1 MALTSR
7 GWRSSRKRATH
18 REGFS
23 RIPNAQ
29 AKPPAP
35 APQLQHFAEHG
46 GIQPA
51 GILPRDHYGF
61 LWHRQVSGG
70 LRSEPARERTIEPAG
85 NSATAS
91 RCASGK
97 FWMATLEKT
106 HARPPLI
113 YAITGTGGELSV
125 SLLGCRAVRT
135 IPVTAERGLRLQ
147 CAAPT
152 DSSRRLG

>member
-1 MALTSR
+1 VRHIGRGSLEFRMRRRNRLRQHPSFNILQSMVVFSLPEFCHETTTVFYGIAKLVGGSDRSR
-7 GWRSSRKRATH
+7 RVNEA
-18 REGFS
+18 
-23 RIPNAQ
+23 I
-29 AKPPAP
+29 
-35 APQLQHFAEHG
+35 
-46 GIQPA
+46 
-51 GILPRDHYGF
+51 D
-61 LWHRQVSGG
+61 
-70 LRSEPARERTIEPAG
+70 PAG
-85 NSATAS
+85 NSLTAS

-113 YAITGTGGELSV
+113 YAITGTAGELSV